1 MKRKRSFV
9 WFELYQVMEIKT
21 NQRKT
26 WWINVHSFAALKEGE
41 DNIKRERW
49 RVTTRSIVL
58 TVLKTTEIGI
68 L

>member
-49 RVTTRSIVL
+49 RVTTRSIV
-58 TVLKTTEIGI
+58 
-68 L
+68 